1 MLICQSFLCMN
12 RTSCY
17 LSMAVVSVL
26 AYVNITVLASLLLV
40 CVELLF
46 LVLLPVLNK

>member
-1 MLICQSFLCMN
+1 MN